1 LRVIANGTTNSDQTY
16 ILDAGGWTAFGT
28 AQFKYAGPTGADG
41 DPVKRVLL
49 RTVGGTALL
58 KVLIK
63 GSVGTQNLNVVPPNP
78 GADGGLILDINGGG
92 RYCVAFGG
100 AAGGT
105 STVNTAQTW
114 TVVNASAQPGRP

>member
-1 LRVIANGTTNSDQTY
+1 MG
-16 ILDAGGWTAFGT
+16 
-28 AQFKYAGPTGADG
+28 FKYLGPTGADA
-41 DPVKRVLL
+41 DPVKLL
-49 RTVGGTALL
+49 LLKRTPGGTALL

-63 GSVGTQNLNVVPPNP
+63 GNVGTQSLDVVPPNP

-105 STVNTAQTW
+105 AAVNTAQTW
-114 TVVNASAQPGRP
+114 TVSNATAQPGCP